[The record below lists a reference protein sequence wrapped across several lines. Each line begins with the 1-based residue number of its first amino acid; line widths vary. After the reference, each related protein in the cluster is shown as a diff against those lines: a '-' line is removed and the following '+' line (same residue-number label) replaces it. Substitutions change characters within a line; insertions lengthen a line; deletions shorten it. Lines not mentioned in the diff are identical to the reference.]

1 MHESGCK
8 HRLPSYFQNMPKIT
22 KCNPTDLIQ
31 IYQCFCDETR
41 LRILNLLTQGALCVC
56 HFQELLNEPQVKI
69 SKHLA
74 YLKSKGLVECTR
86 RQSWMVYS
94 LPAKPCR
101 ELNVNLACL
110 QDCAKSVPVF
120 KKDLQARRAIRA
132 KLSWLNDTDDCCE

>member
-1 MHESGCK
+1 
-8 HRLPSYFQNMPKIT
+8 MPKT
-22 KCNPTDLIQ
+22 APRSPSDLIR
-31 IYQCFCDETR
+31 IYQCLCDETR

-56 HFQELLNEPQVKI
+56 HFQELLDEPQVKI

-94 LPAKPCR
+94 LPAKPER
-101 ELNVNLACL
+101 ELDANLACL
-110 QDCAKSVPVF
+110 QDCAKTVPIF

-132 KLSWLNDTDDCCE
+132 KLAWLDDPESCCGERAKSGNV

>member
-1 MHESGCK
+1 MSKTIERG
-8 HRLPSYFQNMPKIT
+8 
-22 KCNPTDLIQ
+22 PTDLIQ

-56 HFQELLNEPQVKI
+56 HLQELLEEPQVKI

-94 LPAKPCR
+94 LPAKPGR
-101 ELNVNLACL
+101 ELNANLACL
-110 QDCAKSVPVF
+110 QDCAKTMPVF

-132 KLSWLNDTDDCCE
+132 KLAWLKNIGDCCE